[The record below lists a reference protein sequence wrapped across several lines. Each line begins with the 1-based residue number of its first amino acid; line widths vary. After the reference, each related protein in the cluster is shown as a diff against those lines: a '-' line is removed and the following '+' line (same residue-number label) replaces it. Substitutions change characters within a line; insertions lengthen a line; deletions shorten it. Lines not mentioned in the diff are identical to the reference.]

1 MPYRAMTVVVIV
13 LVVIVC
19 AALIID
25 SRKGGRSENDKDDKT
40 EKKNRLKARGDGDVV
55 DRFYFGEDKK
65 TIRDILCPDGANTN
79 PLPYMT
85 INDGGQEAYIVALYA
100 DKIAKETTI
109 ATTFTPLFNYKDCVS
124 TVFVLPLG
132 SDSVKRLNK
141 RIDMLTGERYA
152 AIQQQNVN
160 RLRTITSKLQDA
172 EDWAKKLDAGI
183 NTLYEVSFLFVL
195 RAESLLELQKKVADF
210 QSIAKK
216 SQIELSACYAANPEG
231 FMSGLPLNKIFKV
244 DYSMG
249 HGGFVGETPIKK
261 HIFDIFSLATIYNHL
276 DSEFYHEDGPILGR
290 NLYNGLPIAWDP
302 YDRTHFS
309 YGVIIAGMPGYG
321 KSATW
326 KELESRL
333 VDFGVHIVS
342 IDFKPRGL
350 RGEYA
355 AAAEA
360 VGGVSY
366 AIAPKSKVKLNLFDI
381 SEQTEFDEDSGRE
394 YRTLKLFDKI
404 ESTKCVL
411 MTIATGGGVGSS
423 SAPYPAE
430 TIDRMDTI
438 VRSCIR
444 RIYENIGL
452 VDGDPDSLYETSGMR
467 IGAFG
472 AGRRKKRMPIMR
484 DFYME
489 LIRQHVAND
498 DEFKENAYHLLTD
511 AFEEYVGDLCYCTRC
526 LREYT
531 RDEYEAMP
539 VYGNGERWCVAH
551 DDQKTA
557 VIRSIKGTKA
567 YFDAQSTV
575 DIDIDLPITNF
586 DISQIPENE
595 RPIMMLVCQS
605 FVMEYFVKRNATNMR
620 DARKLL
626 VAIDEAHEAFWNPE
640 SRHFLALQYRT
651 NRSRHVGN
659 VLIMQSLADLSK
671 YSDTEDIIKN
681 TETFMLLKH
690 NARDAKYLKE
700 TLQITDSQVN
710 GILNLGGDEKAE
722 KKRPGEVCLVDM
734 PTKRVV
740 FLQVDYLKETE
751 KYIVE
756 TDVEAV
762 AQMMGE
768 REARMAGGMR

>member
-1 MPYRAMTVVVIV
+1 MPYRAMSVVVVVIV
-13 LVVIVC
+13 VIIC
-19 AALIID
+19 AAMIID
-25 SRKGGRSENDKDDKT
+25 HIRNKGQDEKESAEKEKRGRI
-40 EKKNRLKARGDGDVV
+40 KARGEGEASN
-55 DRFYFGEDKK
+55 RFYFGEDKK
-65 TIRDILCPDGANTN
+65 TVRDLLCPDGANTN

-85 INDGGQEAYIVALYA
+85 VNDGGQEVYIVALYA

-109 ATTFTPLFNYKDCVS
+109 ATTFTPLFNYRNVVS
-124 TVFVLPLG
+124 TVFVNPLG
-132 SDSVKRLNK
+132 SESVKRLNK

-172 EDWAKKLDAGI
+172 EVWAKKLDAGI

-195 RAESLLELQKKVADF
+195 HAESLLELQKKVADF
-210 QSIAKK
+210 QGVAKK

-244 DYSMG
+244 DYTMG
-249 HGGFVGETPIKK
+249 HGGFVGEEPIKK
-261 HIFDIFSLATIYNHL
+261 HIFDIFSLSTIYNHL
-276 DSEFYHEDGPILGR
+276 DSEFYHEEGPILGR

-309 YGVIIAGMPGYG
+309 YGVIIAGMTGYG

-326 KELESRL
+326 KE
-333 VDFGVHIVS
+333 
-342 IDFKPRGL
+342 
-350 RGEYA
+350 
-355 AAAEA
+355 A

-366 AIAPKSKVKLNLFDI
+366 TIAPNSRVKLNLFDL
-381 SEQTEFDEDSGRE
+381 SEQTEYDEDSGRE
-394 YRTLKLFDKI
+394 YRTLKLYDKI

-411 MTIATGGGVGSS
+411 MTIATGGGTGAT

-444 RIYENIGL
+444 RVYENIGL
-452 VDGDPDSLYETSGMR
+452 VDGDPDSLYETSGVR

-472 AGRRKKRMPIMR
+472 AGRRKKKMPIMR

-489 LIRQHVAND
+489 LIRQHVANE

-511 AFEEYVGDLCYCTRC
+511 AFEEYIGDLCYCTQC
-526 LREYT
+526 LRKYT
-531 RDEYEAMP
+531 REEYEALP
-539 VYGNGERWCVAH
+539 VYANGERWCREH
-551 DDQKTA
+551 EDGKTA

-605 FVMEYFVKRNATNMR
+605 FVMEYFVKRNATNLR

-681 TETFMLLKH
+681 TETFFLLKH
-690 NARDAKYLKE
+690 NARDKKYLKE
-700 TLQITDSQVN
+700 TLEITDSQIN

-722 KKRPGEVCLVDM
+722 KKRPGEVCLVDV

-768 REARMAGGMR
+768 RDAQMAGGMQ